1 MVYNNIKALGGGLMN
16 SLALK
21 IAWDV
26 HKDQRR
32 KGSNAPYI
40 IHPIEVAVILT
51 ENGADDDLITAG
63 LLHDTLEDI
72 VIGRQELFKLIKSS
86 FSDRV
91 VNIIIAVSEHEKI
104 SIDRTLTRS
113 EKKNS
118 WRNRKIE
125 AIDKLKNAPL
135 DVKMV
140 SCADKLSNIRSMVED
155 YKTLKDQ
162 LWLMFNAGY
171 DEQKWYYNEVLNA
184 LKDLNGYNMYKELEE
199 KIHFLF

>member
-1 MVYNNIKALGGGLMN
+1 MN

-51 ENGADDDLITAG
+51 ENGADDDLVTAG

-72 VIGRQELFKLIKSS
+72 VTGRQELFKLIKSN

-91 VNIIIAVSEHEKI
+91 LNIIIAVSEHEKI
-104 SIDRTLTRS
+104 SINRALTRS
-113 EKKNS
+113 EKMS
-118 WRNRKIE
+118 TWRSRKIE
-125 AIDKLKNAPL
+125 AINKLKSASL

-155 YKTLKDQ
+155 YKTLNDK
-162 LWLMFNAGY
+162 LWFMFNAGY
-171 DEQKWYYNEVLNA
+171 DEQKWYYTEVLKA
-184 LKDLNGYNMYKELEE
+184 LDDLKGYDMFKELEE
-199 KIHFLF
+199 KIGFLF